1 VKLRFMDI
9 DPRRMIVLRAVERHG
24 GVVAAASALHISPS
38 AVSQQ
43 LVLLERET
51 GFALVDRSRRGGH
64 RSIQFTTA
72 GRRLLVHAEALVQVL
87 DDAAAELNALAGAVT
102 GPVTVAAF
110 VTALRGFAGPAIVS
124 LAETHPGIHLSVH
137 QLNDLTAAADV
148 LAGRTDLALIED
160 DAQRRRPVPRGL
172 RYEALYD
179 DPFRV
184 VVPADWPEFDDL
196 AVVAGRPWIDGP
208 ADSAVGQ
215 AMRRVRQT
223 SALELPAEH
232 ICQDFSA
239 ALVLVSAGLAGA
251 FVPVLALT
259 ASPPAGIREVALAG
273 LGSRRIGVL
282 YRRSRNEPTPAVRT
296 VLDAFRS
303 AALES
308 TRG

>member
-110 VTALRGFAGPAIVS
+110 VTVLRGFAGAAIVS
-124 LAETHPGIHLSVH
+124 LAQTHPGIRISVH
-137 QLNDLTAAADV
+137 LVNDLTAAADV

-196 AVVAGRPWIDGP
+196 AVVAKRPWIDGP

-223 SALELPAEH
+223 SALELPAAH
-232 ICQDFSA
+232 VCQDFSA

-296 VLDAFRS
+296 VLDAMRS

-308 TRG
+308 SRG